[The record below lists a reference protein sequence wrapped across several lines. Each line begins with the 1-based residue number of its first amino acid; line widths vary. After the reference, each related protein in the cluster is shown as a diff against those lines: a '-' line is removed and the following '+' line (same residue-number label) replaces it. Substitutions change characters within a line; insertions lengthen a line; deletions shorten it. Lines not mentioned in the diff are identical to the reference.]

1 MRAQLAGLVDN
12 LRTVETVVNTP
23 AAVRGALVSAAR
35 SLVTQL
41 EDFRQRILGPRSS
54 ARQGQTSQR
63 VKGDYQSPTA
73 VGRRGAPPPSSSSV
87 QELQFEIWCRSM
99 GQAAGGLSFQIQR
112 LVLDVLTRTQPRTA
126 RIITA
131 QQGDTLYAIATRFY
145 GSPDFA
151 NFLALT
157 NRLTSA
163 VVPPGYQLRIPERP
177 FGASARVEPLTA
189 TQPEVGD
196 GRCC

>member
-1 MRAQLAGLVDN
+1 
-12 LRTVETVVNTP
+12 
-23 AAVRGALVSAAR
+23 
-35 SLVTQL
+35 
-41 EDFRQRILGPRSS
+41 
-54 ARQGQTSQR
+54 
-63 VKGDYQSPTA
+63 
-73 VGRRGAPPPSSSSV
+73 
-87 QELQFEIWCRSM
+87 M